1 MNKAEEYTQA
11 VEKGR
16 KTEVLEYVPMKSN
29 PEFLW
34 GLRRVDLQAWV
45 LTGRLPQSLLEE
57 GMKAWRELG
66 ITAGKVPDAEKLMAG
81 MSDKDVLGSM
91 IVMREV
97 VREAAADPRI
107 GDGPGEVLPIN
118 VDPRDFMFIFQ
129 WATGGAGLDGLRT
142 FRTRQKRGTT
152 SNSPV
157 RKKQRHPRKQ
167 AVSG

>member
-1 MNKAEEYTQA
+1 MNKAEEYAQA

-16 KTEVLEYVPMKSN
+16 KDEVLEYVPMKSN

-57 GMKAWRELG
+57 GMKAWRELKIIKG
-66 ITAGKVPDAEKLMAG
+66 DVPDAEQLMAG

-129 WATGGAGLDGLRT
+129 WATGAGLDGLRT
-142 FRTRQKRGTT
+142 FRGRQERGTA

-157 RKKQRHPRKQ
+157 RKKQRHPRKH
-167 AVSG
+167 AVPG